1 VDIVQQTEI
10 VVTLKLQ
17 DLTALVIFDKP
28 ALNSVASNPRRVANA
43 AIAAITGFVGHGGA
57 QVSLVTVSTPKIG
70 EFLGLSCS
78 ELVLLEEQHVNVQ
91 SNNKLND
98 DHHHSCGA
106 LQIEGPNLDG
116 GLGRDFPGGSL
127 RTVSVEATLGGA
139 GVGGTTLR
147 ISNSRGIGNTT
158 IVGHKIS
165 EIRLVKVLVHQCDL
179 RDRINEVQ
187 VKATQPTSKRSGEV
201 QTWVHEGETAI

>member
-78 ELVLLEEQHVNVQ
+78 ELVLLEEQHVKVQ
-91 SNNKLND
+91 GNNKLND
-98 DHHHSCGA
+98 DHHHSRGP

-116 GLGRDFPGGSL
+116 GLGRGFPGGPL
-127 RTVSVEATLGGA
+127 RPITVETTLGWA
-139 GVGGTTLR
+139 GVGGTALR
-147 ISNSRGIGNTT
+147 ISNSCGVGTT
-158 IVGHKIS
+158 KFVGHKIS

-179 RDRINEVQ
+179 RNHING
-187 VKATQPTSKRSGEV
+187 VKITATLTTSKRSGEV
-201 QTWVHEGETAI
+201 KTWVHERETAN